1 MTDPIIFASTSPR
14 FGLPLLF
21 SAQAAKEAFVN
32 EAFAISD
39 ALLHCS
45 VEGEATTPPAI
56 PVDGENWLV
65 APDAT
70 GEWAGHDGT
79 LACRQAGNW
88 LFVSPRDGLR
98 IFDRSVAQEQLFSGS
113 WRKASAPVEPL
124 GGMTVDAEARAAITN
139 LVAALRV
146 LGIFPSA

>member
-1 MTDPIIFASTSPR
+1 MTDPIAFESTSPR

-21 SAQAAKEAFVN
+21 SAQSGKETFVN
-32 EAFAISD
+32 EAFAIAD

-45 VEGEATTPPAI
+45 IEGETAAPPTSPA
-56 PVDGENWLV
+56 DGENWLV
-65 APDAT
+65 GSGAT
-70 GEWAGHDGT
+70 GEWAGHDGD
-79 LACRQAGNW
+79 LACRQSGNW

-98 IFDRSVAQEQLFSGS
+98 VFDRSVAQEQLFSGS
-113 WRKASAPVEPL
+113 WRKAAAPVEPL

-139 LVAALRV
+139 LVAALRA